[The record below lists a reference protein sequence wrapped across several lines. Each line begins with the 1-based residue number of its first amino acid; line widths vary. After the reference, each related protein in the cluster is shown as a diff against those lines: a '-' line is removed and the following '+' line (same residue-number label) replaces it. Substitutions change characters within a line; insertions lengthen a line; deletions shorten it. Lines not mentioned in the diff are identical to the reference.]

1 MSEACLFNKFYEI
14 RNILELEYRVNWVA
28 KSGRGMAKNKVI
40 CSEHEPNIKKP
51 ASGNLK
57 GKTQGYCKMSRCP
70 GESAVM
76 NGGRKGKVRN
86 IFKWH
91 IHVFRCID
99 VHKGKT
105 LYFICEETKNKGFK
119 KLSRRELLLQSL
131 NNPDLL
137 LRMYGHESR
146 KQNQTKQ
153 TS

>member
-1 MSEACLFNKFYEI
+1 MEGGWPKIKLYALNMSQ
-14 RNILELEYRVNWVA
+14 ILKNQHQETWRARYRVTV
-28 KSGRGMAKNKVI
+28 
-40 CSEHEPNIKKP
+40 
-51 ASGNLK
+51 
-57 GKTQGYCKMSRCP
+57 RCP
-70 GESAVM
+70 VVQVSQQWWMKG
-76 NGGRKGKVRN
+76 GKVRN

-131 NNPDLL
+131 NNSDLL
-137 LRMYGHESR
+137 FRMYGHESR

-153 TS
+153 PPNSSEKNKIRYLAGDSMPKWQNCLL